1 MSVVRTDVLVRGA
14 RAAGEAVL
22 AVNVVTLEHAEAVV
36 AAAEEAGRPVIL
48 QVSENAA
55 AFHGGAL
62 APLAAAC
69 RLVAET
75 SSARIALHLDHVTDW
90 ALLRQAA
97 DCGFSSVM
105 FDAGARPY
113 RDNVRDTGA
122 AADWAHGAGLWIEAE
137 LGHIGGKDAPVGSA
151 HAEGVRTDPV
161 EARTYVEATRV
172 DALAV
177 AVGSRHAMRTRSAQL
192 DHDLIARLRNA
203 SPVPLVLHGS
213 SGVADDE
220 LRSAVRHGITKV
232 NVGTAVGVANTAA
245 VRAILAADPDLQ
257 DPRHY
262 LAVAR
267 AAMRDAVMALLVA
280 LPVGGVR
287 TPQRSTP
294 STSTI
299 SHDPSEE
306 ACPA

>member
-1 MSVVRTDVLVRGA
+1 MSIVRTDVLVRIA
-14 RAAGEAVL
+14 RAAGGAVL
-22 AVNVVTLEHAEAVV
+22 GVNVVTLEHAEAVT

-48 QVSENAA
+48 QVSENAV
-55 AFHGGAL
+55 AFHRGAL

-69 RLVAET
+69 RLMAER

-90 ALLRQAA
+90 ALLREAA

-113 RDNVRDTGA
+113 VDNVRDTRA

-137 LGHIGGKDAPVGSA
+137 LGHVGGKDAQVRSA

-161 EARTYVEATRV
+161 EARTYVDVTGV

-177 AVGSRHAMRTRSAQL
+177 AVGSSHAMRTRSAQL
-192 DHDLIARLRNA
+192 DHELLARLRDV
-203 SPVPLVLHGS
+203 SHVPLVLHGS

-232 NVGTAVGVANTAA
+232 NVGTAVGVANTEA
-245 VRAILAADPDLQ
+245 VRAVLAADPGLH

-267 AAMRDAVMALLVA
+267 DAMRDAVLSLLVA
-280 LPVGGVR
+280 LPVAVAR
-287 TPQRSTP
+287 TPHCWTGSP
-294 STSTI
+294 STI
-299 SHDPSEE
+299 SHDLSEE